1 MTDSRNSRTTPTAHD
16 QRLTRLTLFA
26 LLLGAAGTGIA
37 LPFAYESTTM
47 WYKIGLDR
55 TLLRAGKIC
64 GLLAVTLICAQSIVG
79 LRPKLLEQAFG
90 AASLLRW
97 HRRGAALI
105 VLLAGAHVL
114 LILVPEGLKNL
125 PIGFKFWPEMIGGGL
140 LTILFIQFGYSWI
153 RERWRL
159 AYQRWRTIHRYL
171 AWCILLLAPV
181 HLLFVSETFDQTV
194 PRLWVAGVVGT
205 TLAIQLAVR
214 LSRRLATRRRR

>member
-1 MTDSRNSRTTPTAHD
+1 MADSRNSRTTPPAHD
-16 QRLTRLTLFA
+16 YRLTRLILLG
-26 LLLGAAGTGIA
+26 LLLVAAGTGIA

-47 WYKIGLDR
+47 WYKIGLDK

-64 GLLAVTLICAQSIVG
+64 GLLTVTLICAQSIIG
-79 LRPKLLEQAFG
+79 LKPNLLEQSFG
-90 AASLLRW
+90 APSLLRW

-105 VLLAGAHVL
+105 VLLAVLHVL

-125 PIGFKFWPEMIGGGL
+125 PIGYKFWPEMIGGGL
-140 LTILFIQFGYSWI
+140 LTILIIQVGYSWA

-181 HLLFVSETFDQTV
+181 HLLFVSETFSQIV
-194 PRLWVAGVVGT
+194 PRLWVASVVGG
-205 TLAIQLAVR
+205 TLVTQLTVR
-214 LSRRLATRRRR
+214 LSRRLAVHRR

>member
-1 MTDSRNSRTTPTAHD
+1 MTDSRNRTKSTVRNH
-16 QRLTRLTLFA
+16 RLTKLILLG

-47 WYKIGLDR
+47 WYKIGLDK

-64 GLLAVTLICAQSIVG
+64 GLLTVTLICAQSLVG
-79 LRPKLLEQAFG
+79 LRPKALEQAFG
-90 AASLLRW
+90 APSLLRW
-97 HRRGAALI
+97 HRRSAALI
-105 VLLAGAHVL
+105 VLFAVLHAL

-125 PIGFKFWPEMIGGGL
+125 PIGYKFWPEMIGGGL
-140 LTILFIQFGYSWI
+140 LALLVSQVGYSWA

-181 HLLFVSETFDQTV
+181 HLLFVSEMFSQTV
-194 PRLWVAGVVGT
+194 PRLWVAGVVGG
-205 TLAIQLAVR
+205 TLVTHLTVR
-214 LSRRLATRRRR
+214 LSRRLAVHRR